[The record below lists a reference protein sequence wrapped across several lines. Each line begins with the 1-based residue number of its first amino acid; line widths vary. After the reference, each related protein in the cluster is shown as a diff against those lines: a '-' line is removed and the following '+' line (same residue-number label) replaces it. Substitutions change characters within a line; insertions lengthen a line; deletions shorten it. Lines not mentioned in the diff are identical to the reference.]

1 LQPAKEKVGPH
12 QAEWDDMLAAI
23 RRNEPYNEAERAA
36 YANMTAI
43 MGRAAIHMGR
53 IITWDE
59 MMASN
64 YRFCSNVADLTADSP
79 SPARAD
85 AEGRYPVPIPGPWTE
100 I

>member
-1 LQPAKEKVGPH
+1 
-12 QAEWDDMLAAI
+12 
-23 RRNEPYNEAERAA
+23 
-36 YANMTAI
+36 

-64 YRFCSNVADLTADSP
+64 FRFCSTVADFTKDSP
-79 SPARAD
+79 APVRAD
-85 AEGRYPVPIPGPWTE
+85 PEGRYPVPIPGPWKE